1 MPLEER
7 MIMNE
12 TPALT
17 LDEIKFLMV
26 LVANEKDNYSEQYF
40 KRFNTS
46 SDVLIYKLQEMAC
59 DTYDTPEEM

>member
-1 MPLEER
+1 
-7 MIMNE
+7 MNE
-12 TPALT
+12 ALALT

-46 SDVLIYKLQEMAC
+46 SDILIYKLQEMAC
-59 DTYDTPEEM
+59 DTYDTP

>member
-59 DTYDTPEEM
+59 DTYDTP

>member
-17 LDEIKFLMV
+17 LDEIKFLMI

-40 KRFNTS
+40 KYFNTS

-59 DTYDTPEEM
+59 DTYDTP